1 MGVAAH
7 ADYLVCFN
15 PNKLEHVDR
24 ITFCVPEYVSL
35 ERLAKRG
42 LKQLIKILNYFCQ
55 LMAEKQRFFI

>member
-7 ADYLVCFN
+7 ADCLVCFN

-24 ITFCVPEYVSL
+24 IASYVPEYVSL

-42 LKQLIKILNYFCQ
+42 VKT
-55 LMAEKQRFFI
+55 AH